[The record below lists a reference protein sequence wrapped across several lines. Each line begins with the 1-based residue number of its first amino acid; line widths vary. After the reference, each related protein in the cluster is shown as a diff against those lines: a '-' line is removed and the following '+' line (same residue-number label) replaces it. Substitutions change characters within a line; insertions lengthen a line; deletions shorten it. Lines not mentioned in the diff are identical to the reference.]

1 MVRAETKKKSFSHW
15 LNQFDFYKNSDTI
28 LNMNS
33 KSIITVTGA
42 EVGNVVF
49 ELDEACAATRLTE
62 DEHKFAVYAII
73 AAWKAQLSSKKVK

>member
-1 MVRAETKKKSFSHW
+1 
-15 LNQFDFYKNSDTI
+15 
-28 LNMNS
+28 MNS